1 MSAACE
7 GPIGMQ
13 HFCRIIIRTHADIS
27 NCYTLLYIYV
37 CAYLYLCMHV
47 HIYVSYMHT
56 SYTYST
62 LLT

>member
-37 CAYLYLCMHV
+37 CAYLYGSRL
-47 HIYVSYMHT
+47 
-56 SYTYST
+56 
-62 LLT
+62 